1 MYWFPEKFSDPR
13 RKDGSLV
20 YLRLVVSVFYFLY
33 LFFKDVSV
41 RKGEPR
47 FISFKESDRIFFF
60 FTWKVFIFSV
70 SIYSCSGSDLY

>member
-1 MYWFPEKFSDPR
+1 MYCFSEKFSDLR

-41 RKGEPR
+41 KKGEPR
-47 FISFKESDRIFFF
+47 FISFRESDRIFFSF
-60 FTWKVFIFSV
+60 LLGKYLYFP
-70 SIYSCSGSDLY
+70 SCSGSDLY